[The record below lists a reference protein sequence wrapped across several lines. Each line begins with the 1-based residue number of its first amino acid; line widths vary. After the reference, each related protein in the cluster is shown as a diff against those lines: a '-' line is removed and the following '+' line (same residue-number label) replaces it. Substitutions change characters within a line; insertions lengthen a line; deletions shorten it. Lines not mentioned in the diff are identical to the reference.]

1 MLILLALF
9 KATLSGLDY
18 LHSNGQIHRDLKA
31 GNILIGGDG
40 AIALADFGVS
50 AIMSISG
57 DPFGD
62 AKKGTFVGTPCWMA
76 PEVMEQENGYDMKV
90 SFKFER
96 KRLTVIQADIWSFGI
111 VAIELATGYAPYAKV
126 KLTLSG

>member
-1 MLILLALF
+1 MKLSLPQLSKVLLLIYSFFLPIFL
-9 KATLSGLDY
+9 ATLSGLDY

-50 AIMSISG
+50 AIMNITG

-90 SFKFER
+90 V
-96 KRLTVIQADIWSFGI
+96 LN
-111 VAIELATGYAPYAKV
+111 Y
-126 KLTLSG
+126 

>member
-1 MLILLALF
+1 LLILLALF

-90 SFKFER
+90 KLKIEQKEFKDYSGR
-96 KRLTVIQADIWSFGI
+96 YLVIWNRCD
-111 VAIELATGYAPYAKV
+111 
-126 KLTLSG
+126 